1 MQFLT
6 SIKSRLLAITMTSIV
21 SFLFLGFYFYTSS
34 MELKELSVINFK
46 IKNIE
51 TYILQLRRD
60 EKDFLA
66 RKDLKYQ
73 QKYQQH
79 YKKLQAIVK
88 DIEARL
94 RESHLNVEEL
104 KKLEKILFEYEKK
117 FNAIVEL
124 QKKIGLHP
132 KDGLYGSLRESVHN
146 LEALL
151 KTGEHYKLQADMLM
165 LRRAEKDFMLR
176 KDLKYLEKFNKSVQ
190 VLLRDLETSH
200 AFSQKNKAKNLLK
213 AYQKD
218 FYALVDGYKEIG
230 LNPKS
235 GLLGQMR
242 NTIHKVDSS
251 LKKLLKQEE
260 LIIKNKEQ
268 TIVITLISLFVALLS
283 FMAVLTYIV
292 SKQINEK
299 VFKISKAIGYITK
312 NKDISHTIPLTKRDK
327 DELSSLAKELNIM
340 FLELRNVIE
349 DAKASSAENSS
360 ISHELS
366 VTSLKVGK
374 NVEESVEIINEATES
389 TAVIIDEIM
398 HSVENSK
405 QNKQQMI
412 EADEML
418 HDANDGVVNLTQK
431 IQSSAESESELA
443 HNIESLAHDI
453 DQVKDV
459 LLVISDIADQTNLL
473 ALNAAIEAARAGEHG
488 RGFAVVADEVRKL
501 AERTQKTLN
510 EINTT
515 INLIVQSSNQASEQ
529 MNTNAQQMDELL
541 NISVEIEGKIN
552 KTADIVNNATKASD
566 ENVQN
571 FENTGSKIESIAQRI
586 NKINTI
592 STENA
597 RSVEEIASAS
607 EHLNEMTDSLSK
619 KLNRFKS

>member
-6 SIKSRLLAITMTSIV
+6 TIKSRLLTITITSII
-21 SFLFLGFYFYTSS
+21 SFLFLGLFFYTSS
-34 MELKELSVINFK
+34 IELKQLSVINFK

-51 TYILQLRRD
+51 THILQLRRN

-73 QKYQQH
+73 QKYQKN
-79 YKKLQAIVK
+79 YKKLQAIIE
-88 DIEARL
+88 DIKTKL
-94 RESHLNVEEL
+94 TQYNLNTQEL
-104 KKLEKILFEYEKK
+104 NKLEKILFEYDRK
-117 FNAIVEL
+117 FNTIVEV

-132 KDGLYGSLRESVHN
+132 KDGLYGSLRNSVHN

-151 KTGEHYKLQADMLM
+151 KKGEHYKLEADMLM

-176 KDLKYLEKFNKSVQ
+176 KDLKYLKKFNKSIQ
-190 VLLRDLETSH
+190 VFLTDLETNNTLD
-200 AFSQKNKAKNLLK
+200 KNKAKSLLE
-213 AYQKD
+213 AYKKD

-230 LNPKS
+230 LDPKS
-235 GLLGQMR
+235 GLLGEMR
-242 NTIHKVDSS
+242 KTIHKVDSS
-251 LKKLLKQEE
+251 LEKLLKQEE
-260 LIIKNKEQ
+260 STIENKEHS
-268 TIVITLISLFVALLS
+268 IAITLIALFIVLLT
-283 FMAVLTYIV
+283 FMAVLTYVV
-292 SKQINEK
+292 SRQINEK
-299 VFKISKAIGYITK
+299 VFKISKAIEHITK
-312 NKDISHTIPLTKRDK
+312 NKDISHTIPLDEKDK
-327 DELSSLAKELNIM
+327 DELSRLAKELNTM
-340 FLELRNVIE
+340 FMELRHVIE
-349 DAKASSAENSS
+349 DAKKSSSENSS

-366 VTSLKVGK
+366 ITSLKVGK
-374 NVEESVEIINEATES
+374 NVEESVEIINEATEN

-398 HSVENSK
+398 HSIENSK
-405 QNKQQMI
+405 QNKEQMI

-418 HDANDGVVNLTQK
+418 SDANNGVVNLTQK
-431 IQSSAESESELA
+431 IQSGAESESELA
-443 HNIESLAHDI
+443 HSIERLAHDM

-529 MNTNAQQMDELL
+529 MSMNSQQMDELL
-541 NISVEIEGKIN
+541 SISTEVEGKIN

-566 ENVQN
+566 ENVQD
-571 FENTGSKIESIAQRI
+571 FENTGAKIESIAQRI

-607 EHLNEMTDSLSK
+607 EHLNEMTASLSE
-619 KLNRFKS
+619 KLNRFKT

>member
-6 SIKSRLLAITMTSIV
+6 TIKSRLLTITITSII
-21 SFLFLGFYFYTSS
+21 SFLFLGLFFYTSS
-34 MELKELSVINFK
+34 LELRKLSVINFK

-51 TYILQLRRD
+51 TYILQLRRN

-73 QKYQQH
+73 QKYQKN
-79 YKKLQAIVK
+79 YTKLQAVIE
-88 DIEARL
+88 DIKTNLSEYD
-94 RESHLNVEEL
+94 LNTQEL
-104 KKLEKILFEYEKK
+104 NRLEKILFEYNEK
-117 FNAIVEL
+117 FNTIVEL
-124 QKKIGLHP
+124 QKKIGLNP
-132 KDGLYGSLRESVHN
+132 KDGLYGSLRNSVHN

-151 KTGEHYKLQADMLM
+151 KKGEYYKLQVDMLM

-176 KDLKYLEKFNKSVQ
+176 KDLKYLKKFNKSFEVFLKDLDVYNTLNKKQ
-190 VLLRDLETSH
+190 AKTLLE
-200 AFSQKNKAKNLLK
+200 
-213 AYQKD
+213 AYKKD
-218 FYALVDGYKEIG
+218 FYALVEGYKEIG
-230 LNPKS
+230 LDPKS
-235 GLLGQMR
+235 GLLGGMR

-251 LKKLLKQEE
+251 LEELLKQEASTIE
-260 LIIKNKEQ
+260 NKEHH
-268 TIVITLISLFVALLS
+268 IAVTLIVLFVILLA
-283 FMAVLTYIV
+283 FMAILTYVV
-292 SKQINEK
+292 SRQINEK
-299 VFKISKAIGYITK
+299 VFKISKAIEHITK
-312 NKDISHTIPLTKRDK
+312 NKDISHTIPLKKSDK
-327 DELSSLAKELNIM
+327 DELSTLAKELNSM
-340 FLELRNVIE
+340 FIELKNVIE
-349 DAKASSAENSS
+349 DAKKSSNENAS

-366 VTSLKVGK
+366 LTSLKVGK

-389 TAVIIDEIM
+389 TAVIIGEIM
-398 HSVENSK
+398 HSIENSK
-405 QNKQQMI
+405 QNKEQMI

-418 HDANDGVVNLTQK
+418 SDANNGVVDLTQK
-431 IQSSAESESELA
+431 IQSGAESESELA
-443 HNIESLAHDI
+443 HSIERLAHDM

-529 MNTNAQQMDELL
+529 MNINSQQMDELL
-541 NISVEIEGKIN
+541 LISTEVENKIN
-552 KTADIVNNATKASD
+552 KTTDIVNNATKASD
-566 ENVQN
+566 ESVQD
-571 FENTGSKIESIAQRI
+571 FENTGAKIESISLRI

-607 EHLNEMTDSLSK
+607 EHLN
-619 KLNRFKS
+619 